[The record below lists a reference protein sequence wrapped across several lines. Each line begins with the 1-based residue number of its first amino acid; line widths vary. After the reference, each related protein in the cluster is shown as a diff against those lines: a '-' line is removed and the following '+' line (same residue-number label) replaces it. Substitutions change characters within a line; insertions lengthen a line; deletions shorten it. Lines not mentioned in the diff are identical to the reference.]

1 MSENTTKG
9 LAIGVD
15 IGGGHILSA
24 AVDIAGKIILE
35 DSRSYVHVNN
45 KGSLEEIMQAWARC
59 INQSLSGIGPSRI
72 NGIGFAMPG
81 PFNYRTGMA
90 MFEGND
96 KYEALYEVSIADELK
111 PWLNLGQEVELRFM
125 NDATSFAVGCA
136 WAGEAS
142 KYERAVAL
150 TLGTGM
156 GSAFIEKGIPIVNRA
171 DVAPHGSLWHLPVRE
186 GIADDYFSTRWF
198 VKNYNARFG
207 ASETGVKAIAEA
219 ARAEP
224 EARALFVEFGRNLGN
239 FLAPW
244 LKKFS
249 AQAIVLGGNV
259 TGAYDLFGEP
269 LSAALAGNG
278 LDVSLEIS
286 NLKEDAALLGSARL
300 FEATFWDAVKNDL
313 PTL

>member
-1 MSENTTKG
+1 
-9 LAIGVD
+9 
-15 IGGGHILSA
+15 
-24 AVDIAGKIILE
+24 
-35 DSRSYVHVNN
+35 
-45 KGSLEEIMQAWARC
+45 MQAWARC

-207 ASETGVKAIAEA
+207 VSEAGVKAIAEA
-219 ARAEP
+219 ARKKP
-224 EARALFVEFGRNLGN
+224 EARALFE
-239 FLAPW
+239 
-244 LKKFS
+244 
-249 AQAIVLGGNV
+249 
-259 TGAYDLFGEP
+259 
-269 LSAALAGNG
+269 AALRVPAV
-278 LDVSLEIS
+278 DKRLEW
-286 NLKEDAALLGSARL
+286 
-300 FEATFWDAVKNDL
+300 WDAEEGPL
-313 PTL
+313 PNPDIRYPKGEQPAAFVCSEGRCSLPIIDPAEIAVFVAELRTAPEEHAD